1 MIVQDVMSK
10 QVVTC
15 SPNDYVNE
23 VAEQMR
29 SLDIGCLPVVSK
41 KS

>member
-23 VAEQMR
+23 VASQQAKEDLEEELSPSSPR
-29 SLDIGCLPVVSK
+29 
-41 KS
+41 